1 MIQVRQK
8 HEPRELEWQATTS
21 NAHDAALE
29 YAAHYDRR
37 TWSHSVALGMRT
49 LDLIVRLGETEREI
63 RVRGKMAPKYEVVV
77 E

>member
-1 MIQVRQK
+1 MIHVRQK
-8 HEPRELEWQATTS
+8 HEPRELECHIDTDSAD
-21 NAHDAALE
+21 DAALE

-49 LDLIVRLGETEREI
+49 LDLIVRVGETELEI
-63 RVRGKMAPKYEVVV
+63 RVRGKMVAEYEVV